1 MFVGELFCLGKYAVK
16 RMCASGSGPNGREGL
31 NPFAVA
37 FPAMFDIMGSSMMF
51 IALTM
56 CAASVY

>member
-1 MFVGELFCLGKYAVK
+1 MFIGELFCLMLYGIK
-16 RMCASGSGPNGREGL
+16 RMCASADGPSGREGL
-31 NPFAVA
+31 NPLTVA